1 MKKKIFNSLFIG
13 LGLAVLA
20 GCSKNNSTSIDKGSL
35 IKSEDVDSSY
45 DEAST
50 VYDATRITAGG
61 SYMIEGDVINSIIVD
76 CDDEVTLILNNAVI
90 NINNFA
96 GIYVKDAK
104 KVYINLVG
112 ENALTTTGDYEN
124 IDDNKVDGAIFS
136 KSDLTIKGEGSLNI
150 NSSLHGIVCKD
161 NLVISSN
168 YLNIEATK
176 KGIDV
181 NDSFL
186 AYQTEI
192 EIESNTDAIHVENDD
207 TALGYAYLDSST
219 IKITTKRDGI
229 SSSGL
234 LEIENSCLDINAISN
249 TSLSS
254 DSIKG
259 IKAGS
264 NITLS
269 NTIADITST
278 DDAIHSNNNVTINSG
293 EYIISSDDDGIHA
306 DNSLVIN
313 GGNINILKSYEGL
326 EGKNVEIN
334 SGEISIISSD
344 DGINAAGGNDGS
356 SFNRPGANNFSTSS
370 DVYININGGSITID
384 ASGDGIDSNGNLN
397 VSGGTI
403 IVYGPTNNGNGALD
417 YDGTSSI
424 TGGILCAIGYSG
436 MAMNFKT
443 STQGS
448 ILYNTNTTYKAGTK
462 ISLSGSDEIFSITS
476 KKAFNSVVIS
486 SKDIVLGSYTL
497 TINTDSYT
505 INLTSLL
512 YSNSTGGFNPGG
524 PGFHH

>member
-1 MKKKIFNSLFIG
+1 MKKKIFSGLLIG
-13 LGLAVLA
+13 LGLVALV
-20 GCSKNNSTSIDKGSL
+20 GCGKNNSSSINKGSL
-35 IKSEDVDSSY
+35 IKSEDADSSY
-45 DEAST
+45 DEASI
-50 VYDATRITAGG
+50 VYDATKITAGG
-61 SYMIEGDVINSIIVD
+61 SYMIEGDVTNSIIVD
-76 CDDEVTLILNNAVI
+76 CDDEVTLVLNNAAI

-112 ENALTTTGDYEN
+112 ENTLTTTGDYEN

-161 NLVISSN
+161 NLAISSN
-168 YLNIEATK
+168 YLNIKATK
-176 KGIDV
+176 KGIDA

-192 EIESNTDAIHVENDD
+192 EIDSNTDAIHIENDD
-207 TALGYAYLDSST
+207 TALGYAYLDNST
-219 IKITTKRDGI
+219 IKIITKRDGI
-229 SSSGL
+229 SASGL
-234 LEIENSCLDINAISN
+234 LEIENSSLDINAISN

-264 NITLS
+264 DITFS
-269 NTIADITST
+269 NTIANITSS

-334 SGEISIISSD
+334 SGQISIISSD
-344 DGINAAGGNDGS
+344 DG
-356 SFNRPGANNFSTSS
+356 
-370 DVYININGGSITID
+370 ID

-417 YDGTSSI
+417 YDGASSI
-424 TGGILCAIGYSG
+424 IGGILCAIGYSG

-448 ILYNTNTTYKAGTK
+448 ILYNTNTTYNAGTK
-462 ISLSGSDEIFSITS
+462 ISLSGSDEIFNITS

-486 SKDIVLGSYTL
+486 TPDIVLGSYTL